1 MKQQHQLVL
10 LVFAALFCLTAA
22 DCAVRIEQSLGS
34 AWNGAGGV
42 PMSQWNARIVSSGS
56 ETVTALQVA
65 FGAPTTAIDQVWG
78 LEPVAGA
85 SRVYDLPDYVI
96 LNGGLASGQAFN
108 WGYIWESSAQAPLS
122 VASVQ
127 CSGGASP
134 TAAPSASS
142 SPVTAPSASS
152 SPVTAP
158 SASPTIVASPAPCQ
172 LSVSQTTRPS
182 SAGGSW
188 TEGDFFFQIYD
199 LTLLNSGSR
208 PVSSAVIAID
218 TTSNQ
223 QQVITQFWNL
233 ERQSATSDLFNV
245 RNPGGN
251 IEVGATLGA
260 GYIVRTPLSAGSQV
274 PPTTR
279 LVSVNCVGGPSPT
292 IVATPQPS
300 ASPTIV
306 ASPQPSASPAA
317 GCNAAVSIVARSAA
331 AGGSWTTGPNQF
343 FQIFDITIT
352 NTGQRPL
359 NGGVLTFGLPVAGST
374 ITQWWELNRQ
384 GNTNVFNVAFN
395 FGPLLVGASQGAG
408 IVVQTSSP
416 SQALP
421 SAVLSNLACAA

>member
-1 MKQQHQLVL
+1 MLRQLFVL
-10 LVFAALFCLTAA
+10 SACLAALFFCVATA
-22 DCAVRIEQSLGS
+22 Q
-34 AWNGAGGV
+34 
-42 PMSQWNARIVSSGS
+42 
-56 ETVTALQVA
+56 
-65 FGAPTTAIDQVWG
+65 
-78 LEPVAGA
+78 
-85 SRVYDLPDYVI
+85 
-96 LNGGLASGQAFN
+96 
-108 WGYIWESSAQAPLS
+108 
-122 VASVQ
+122 
-127 CSGGASP
+127 
-134 TAAPSASS
+134 
-142 SPVTAPSASS
+142 
-152 SPVTAP
+152 
-158 SASPTIVASPAPCQ
+158 PCQ
-172 LSVSQTTRPS
+172 LSVSQITRS
-182 SAGGSW
+182 GGSW
-188 TEGDFFFQIYD
+188 TQGDFFFQIYD
-199 LTLLNSGSR
+199 LPIVNTGSS
-208 PVSSAVIAID
+208 PVTSAVIAID
-218 TTSNQ
+218 TAPNQ
-223 QQVITQFWNL
+223 EQVITQFWNL
-233 ERQSATSDLFNV
+233 ARQSATSNLFNV
-245 RNPGGN
+245 ANPGGN

-260 GYIVRTPLSAGSQV
+260 GYIV

-292 IVATPQPS
+292 IVAT
-300 ASPTIV
+300 
-306 ASPQPSASPAA
+306 PQPSASPAA

>member
-1 MKQQHQLVL
+1 MQPSPLVRLVHKTSWPIPFFFIKQASLSYPRHNNSSIMLRQLFVL
-10 LVFAALFCLTAA
+10 SACLAALFFCVATA
-22 DCAVRIEQSLGS
+22 Q
-34 AWNGAGGV
+34 
-42 PMSQWNARIVSSGS
+42 
-56 ETVTALQVA
+56 
-65 FGAPTTAIDQVWG
+65 
-78 LEPVAGA
+78 
-85 SRVYDLPDYVI
+85 
-96 LNGGLASGQAFN
+96 
-108 WGYIWESSAQAPLS
+108 
-122 VASVQ
+122 
-127 CSGGASP
+127 
-134 TAAPSASS
+134 
-142 SPVTAPSASS
+142 
-152 SPVTAP
+152 
-158 SASPTIVASPAPCQ
+158 PCQ
-172 LSVSQTTRPS
+172 LSVSQITRS
-182 SAGGSW
+182 GGSW
-188 TEGDFFFQIYD
+188 TQGDFFFQIYD
-199 LTLLNSGSR
+199 LPIVNTGSS
-208 PVSSAVIAID
+208 PVTSAVIAID
-218 TTSNQ
+218 TAPNQ
-223 QQVITQFWNL
+223 EQVITQFWNL
-233 ERQSATSDLFNV
+233 ARQSATSNLFNV
-245 RNPGGN
+245 ANPGGN

-260 GYIVRTPLSAGSQV
+260 GYIVRTPLSAGPQV